1 MLILA
6 ILAVLSGSLGSL
18 LLALTGHYLLAVLAF
33 PIVGSISALAVA
45 IALSRLSPR
54 HPPELSGTG
63 LFGIRVG
70 LGTGLRK
77 AYGSVKSE
85 TLPRHLAKLV
95 EQLAARPPA

>member
-6 ILAVLSGSLGSL
+6 IFAVLSGTLGSL
-18 LLALTGHYLLAVLAF
+18 LLVLAGYHLLAVLAF
-33 PIVGSISALAVA
+33 PLAGSIGALAVA
-45 IALSRLSPR
+45 ITLSRLSPL
-54 HPPELSGTG
+54 HPPELSSTG
-63 LFGIRVG
+63 LLGIRLG

-95 EQLAARPPA
+95 EQLVARPPA